1 MQAIVRAIDAGYG
14 NTKYVVAH
22 EEGTDIR
29 CAMFPSVSVSS
40 LSDPARFT
48 LGERR
53 RSVAVPVDGLFH
65 EVGPDA
71 VAARRNFRGQLTHD
85 DYVDSATYRALVCG
99 ALHYMRV
106 DHVDV
111 LVLGLPVAQYFHRR
125 AVLADRWT
133 GEHAVG
139 GERTVKVHRV
149 FVTAQPLGALTFF
162 AQSTGRLASL
172 ATTRSLV
179 IDVGAHTF
187 DWLVARGLKIQQGE
201 SHSVNCGVFDLV
213 GTVARTI
220 GQEIGRDY
228 HDHDAIDEALR
239 HAQRPSLKINQRT
252 FDLAKTQPL
261 LEARADEAVASM
273 LAQIGHRE
281 SFEHVVL
288 VGGGAALFRGAVARG
303 FRDHKIQLM
312 KDPIYANV
320 RGFQLLGEAQ
330 ARKAAAQ
337 GAGSPAVNPRSPT

>member
-1 MQAIVRAIDAGYG
+1 MQVIVRAIDAGYG
-14 NTKYVVAH
+14 NTKYVLAH
-22 EEGTDIR
+22 DEGAEIK

-40 LSDPARFT
+40 LSDPTRYT

-53 RSVAVPVDGLFH
+53 RSVAVLVDGLFH

-71 VAARRNFRGQLTHD
+71 VAAQRSFRGQLMHD
-85 DYVDSATYRALVCG
+85 DYVDSAAYRALVCG

-106 DHVDV
+106 DRIDI

-125 AVLADRWT
+125 AGLAERWA

-139 GERTVKVHRV
+139 GGRTIKVERVH
-149 FVTAQPLGALTFF
+149 VTAQPLGALTYF

-172 ATTRSLV
+172 ATVRSLV

-201 SHSVNCGVFDLV
+201 SHSINCGVFDLV
-213 GTVARTI
+213 STVARAV

-239 HAQRPSLKINQRT
+239 HAQRPSLKINQRS
-252 FDLAKTQPL
+252 FDLARVQPL

-273 LAQIGHRE
+273 LGQIGPRE

-288 VGGGAALFRGAVARG
+288 VGGGAALFRGAVARA
-303 FRDHKIQLM
+303 FRDHRIQLM
-312 KDPIYANV
+312 KEPIYANV

-337 GAGSPAVNPRSPT
+337 GAAAVQGSPRSST